1 MIIKQRE
8 HQARMK
14 EFLAECK
21 RGEKIAFKQGILQK
35 DRDALFSLNDLDLP
49 F

>member
-14 EFLAECK
+14 EFLTECK
-21 RGEKIAFKQGILQK
+21 RGEKIAFKMGVLQK
-35 DRDALFSLNDLDLP
+35 DSDSIFSLNDIDLP

>member
-8 HQARMK
+8 HQERMK

-21 RGEKIAFKQGILQK
+21 KAEKIAFKNGVLQK
-35 DRDALFSLNDLDLP
+35 DSDSIFSLNDIDLP

>member
-1 MIIKQRE
+1 MILKQRE
-8 HQARMK
+8 KQARMK
-14 EFLAECK
+14 EFLTECK
-21 RGEKIAFKQGILQK
+21 RGEKIAFKMGVLQK